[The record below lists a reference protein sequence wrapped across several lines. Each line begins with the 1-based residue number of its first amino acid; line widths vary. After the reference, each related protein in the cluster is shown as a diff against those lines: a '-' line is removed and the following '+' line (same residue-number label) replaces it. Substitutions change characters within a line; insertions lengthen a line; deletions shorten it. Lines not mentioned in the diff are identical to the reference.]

1 MLVCGELF
9 SSVCPVLIEGMYLT
23 CRIERLAEEDITS
36 IADDHMILKPLNFSG
51 HVTRLLSGWCK
62 EIPAIDVGAD
72 LEALDVSEG
81 MFNFQ
86 GNDKTLRTIVTSFV
100 NSF

>member
-1 MLVCGELF
+1 MSC
-9 SSVCPVLIEGMYLT
+9 IEGMYLT

-36 IADDHMILKPLNFSG
+36 IADNHMILKPFNFSG

-81 MFNFQ
+81 ILNFQ
-86 GNDKTLRTIVTSFV
+86 GNYNVETSRT
-100 NSF
+100 

>member
-1 MLVCGELF
+1 MY
-9 SSVCPVLIEGMYLT
+9 VLNVLTCT

-72 LEALDVSEG
+72 LEALDVSVEIL
-81 MFNFQ
+81 NFQ
-86 GNDKTLRTIVTSFV
+86 GNYNVEASRTFVFASLKIYLTS
-100 NSF
+100 

>member
-1 MLVCGELF
+1 MSYV
-9 SSVCPVLIEGMYLT
+9 EGMYLT

-81 MFNFQ
+81 MFHFQ
-86 GNDKTLRTIVTSFV
+86 GNYYNVETLRTIVTSFV

>member
-1 MLVCGELF
+1 
-9 SSVCPVLIEGMYLT
+9 MYLT
-23 CRIERLAEEDITS
+23 CRIEQLAEEDITG

-72 LEALDVSEG
+72 LEALDVSVG
-81 MFNFQ
+81 MLNFQ
-86 GNDKTLRTIVTSFV
+86 GNYSVETSQAFVTSFTS
-100 NSF
+100 SF